1 MGGVAFSG
9 FDESAVST
17 ATKCRFDADKVP
29 FRRPQKYTLTA
40 AEVRFAYSIPG
51 RLENEYSPFDQ

>member
-1 MGGVAFSG
+1 MGGVAFSDFG
-9 FDESAVST
+9 ESTVST
-17 ATKCRFDADKVP
+17 ATKCRFDARQVT